1 MKNKKKMSL
10 QFVDKK
16 EEWVDINSNEKG
28 NKVINI
34 WLYSL
39 EDTVMVKIIWWEH
52 EGQLNFRRKKNEQI
66 TNY

>member
-1 MKNKKKMSL
+1 MSL

-16 EEWVDINSNEKG
+16 EEWVDINSNEKD

>member
-1 MKNKKKMSL
+1 MSL